1 MDIRELTIFLN
12 LLKRSSQSFSEN
24 SPGMETILES
34 EVNLKVLAATVKKI
48 ANLLKVLITTTFDKN
63 SQFCLNL
70 LH

>member
-24 SPGMETILES
+24 SPGMETIQES
-34 EVNLKVLAATVKKI
+34 EVILKVLAATVKKI